1 MQRLALMHC
10 AAGAIPERL
19 TFLKGAHSVGAR
31 VVIVADVE
39 GDRWMI
45 CSDRKFLRSWANTAP

>member
-1 MQRLALMHC
+1 MRRPALMHC

-19 TFLKGAHSVGAR
+19 TFLKGAHSIGAR

-45 CSDRKFLRSWANTAP
+45 CSDGKFLRS